1 MYYIVQ
7 YISILYCNV
16 LYIIKQYQ
24 IIKLL
29 DDFFNFNLNV
39 NVNILILKEKM
50 WINHSDNKSQRKY
63 SKI

>member
-7 YISILYCNV
+7 CISTLYCNV

-50 WINHSDNKSQRKY
+50 
-63 SKI
+63 